1 MPYIGDILID
11 VITSE
16 DLSETSKTTDHALED
31 GEQITDH
38 VDNEPIILSITGI
51 ILDPNDE
58 KRLKL
63 RKFRQEGKLLSYNYQ
78 SRLETVL
85 ITSFNSSR
93 DASIKDGY
101 TFSMTLKQVRL
112 VKTADTI
119 RVTVKV
125 KKQVKEVSKIGKK
138 KVKKTNSKT
147 TKKKVTSKTKPKVPK
162 KSNSTGKKTTVNW
175 SQINDAYN
183 KKVK

>member
-16 DLSETSKTTDHALED
+16 DLGESSKTTDHALED

-38 VDNEPIILSITGI
+38 VDNDPITLNLTGVM
-51 ILDPNDE
+51 LDPNDE
-58 KRLKL
+58 KLLKL

-85 ITSFNSSR
+85 ITSFNPKK

-112 VKTADTI
+112 VKAADTI

-125 KKQVKEVSKIGKK
+125 KKQVKEVSKVGKK
-138 KVKKTNSKT
+138 KVKKTSSKT
-147 TKKKVTSKTKPKVPK
+147 TKKKVTSKAKTKVP
-162 KSNSTGKKTTVNW
+162 TKKTTVNW

-183 KKVK
+183 KRVK